1 MKFNY
6 LKEENS
12 IEIKDDLKSHYFALK
27 LMFVIVIPSQILQLF
42 NYKDKA
48 IDGLFVIFAFLT
60 VIMAMLFMYFQLKK
74 TTKSKFELSEIE
86 SIKGKFY
93 TGRRSYK
100 LKLKNGKERDLDQ
113 LSKTEILALKELL
126 SDIQL
131 KA

>member
-6 LKEENS
+6 LEEENS

-27 LMFVIVIPSQILQLF
+27 AIFVIVIPSQILQLL
-42 NYKDKA
+42 NYKDKP
-48 IDGLFVIFAFLT
+48 IDGLFFIFAFLT
-60 VIMAMLFMYFQLKK
+60 VIMAMLFLYIQLKK

-93 TGRRSYK
+93 TARRSYK